1 MKLAVVL
8 GVAVC
13 AFAAIASGASARY
26 QVNSVVPVFCS
37 SDTIPAGSELKLR
50 MRWVVR
56 NTGQADKFR
65 SSQKLTWTV
74 TGADGTV
81 LATNQPLNPEYG
93 DTRLWSPKVHS
104 NTTDINGDGV
114 IDDVWYTDYLSA
126 TGVVV
131 GLNQSVTVSYV
142 LTANSKTDDGFG
154 YKFNAYDTIA
164 SGTSCTVTGV

>member
-1 MKLAVVL
+1 M
-8 GVAVC
+8 
-13 AFAAIASGASARY
+13 
-26 QVNSVVPVFCS
+26 
-37 SDTIPAGSELKLR
+37 
-50 MRWVVR
+50 
-56 NTGQADKFR
+56 
-65 SSQKLTWTV
+65 
-74 TGADGTV
+74 
-81 LATNQPLNPEYG
+81 
-93 DTRLWSPKVHS
+93 HS